1 MKNIMVKS
9 DIEILETAKQTIRT
23 EVVCIENLL
32 NHVDEEFVEVVKLLF
47 ACKGRV
53 VVSGIGKSALIGNKI
68 VATLNSTGTPS
79 IFLHAAEAIH
89 GDLGMIQPE
98 DVVICISKSG
108 NTPEIKVLVPLIKA
122 MGNKLIAMVGS
133 EDSYLS
139 KSADYRISCFVEKE
153 ACPNNLAPTSS
164 TTAQLVMGDA
174 LAVCLLFCRNFT
186 AADFAK
192 YHPGG
197 SLGKRL
203 YLKVGDLYPR
213 NERPCISKNTS
224 IAESIM
230 EISGKRLGCAVIT
243 ENDKVVGIITD
254 GDLRRMLNNNE
265 VIDTRKQKAESI
277 MTRNPKCINAEAY
290 AVEAFNIMQQWHIT
304 QLVVTDND
312 NKYLGIVHIHD
323 LISEGII

>member
-1 MKNIMVKS
+1 MVKS

-79 IFLHAAEAIH
+79 IFMHAAEARH
-89 GDLGMIQPE
+89 CDLGMIQPE

-277 MTRNPKCINAEAY
+277 MTRNPKCINADAY
-290 AVEAFNIMQQWHIT
+290 AVEAFNLMQQWHIT